1 MITRHPEKVNKPI
14 NAIKKKPSW
23 IRSKLTNSQEFF
35 LTKLKHKKISL
46 TEQIE
51 DLEHNKSLL
60 TTDIDLDY
68 IEILIREKFLFGKKD
83 DKIFLIKE

>member
-1 MITRHPEKVNKPI
+1 MLDGERGLVSYFE
-14 NAIKKKPSW
+14 KKK
-23 IRSKLTNSQEFF
+23 I